1 MKKWN
6 INNDS
11 FYGYI
16 NACIEASSDEMRFN
30 NFKRNNNYTAIL
42 EHQHIPKEYGDL
54 MISHIESKYNIDKLK
69 SKIDKIKENDKYGNP
84 ILYNFTNYGDLSL
97 GTLRY
102 VKNSCDVVSY
112 FGDNDIKTIAEIGG
126 GYGGL
131 CKTIHNF
138 IEYENYY
145 IYDLE
150 QVNLLSS
157 KYLSKFDNYQSVY
170 INTLDDSKKKFKDNE
185 IDLLISN
192 YAFSELPRS
201 IQLRY
206 ISEVVTKSKRFYM
219 IYNHLQSGGDENG
232 MSVVEFVDMMSDNYD
247 ISIVDDID
255 TNLVKILY
263 GKLKNK

>member
-1 MKKWN
+1 MKNWN
-6 INNDS
+6 IRDNS

-16 NACIEASSDEMRFN
+16 NACLEASSDEIRFN

-42 EHQHIPKEYGDL
+42 EHQHIPKEYGDI
-54 MISHIESKYNIDKLK
+54 MISHIESKYDRDKLED
-69 SKIDKIKENDKYGNP
+69 KIDRIKENDRYGNP
-84 ILYNFTNYGDLSL
+84 ILYNFDHYGDISL

-102 VKNSCDVVSY
+102 VKNSCDIVSY
-112 FGDNDIKTIAEIGG
+112 FGDDIKTIVEIGG

-131 CKTIHNF
+131 CKTISNF
-138 IEYENYY
+138 IEYNDYY

-157 KYLSKFDNYQSVY
+157 KYLSKFDNYQKVH
-170 INTLDDSKKKFKDNE
+170 IQLLGDSKKFTEGE

-201 IQLRY
+201 VQLRY
-206 ISEVVTKSKRFYM
+206 LSEVVTKSKRFYM
-219 IYNHLQSGGDENG
+219 IYNHLQSEGGENG
-232 MSVVEFVDMMSDNYD
+232 MTFDEFIDMMSVDYD
-247 ISIVDDID
+247 ISMVDDID
-255 TNLVKILY
+255 TDLVKIIY